1 MEVRA
6 VRLRSDGLQLVCRV
20 HVPRGDKAFPV
31 LCVCHGIP
39 GAPHN
44 PQDKGYAALAQE
56 FCRAGFL
63 TVIFNFRGTG
73 ESQGNLDITGW
84 SADLLTVIDFVCSVE
99 EADESRLTLLGF
111 SAGAAVSI
119 YVAAQDTRVSSLAAC
134 ACPADFGF
142 LASPETAPSTIQHFR
157 DVGLIRDDRFPLS
170 NEAWIDGF
178 RAISPVQWIDRISPR
193 PLLLVHGDADELVPL
208 EHAHR
213 LYQQAKEPKELVVI
227 PGAKHRLRLEQKAM
241 AAVLR
246 WLEARYAT

>member
-99 EADESRLTLLGF
+99 EADESRLSLLGF

-213 LYQQAKEPKELVVI
+213 LYRQAKEPKELVVI
-227 PGAKHRLRLEQKAM
+227 PGARHRLRLEQKAM

>member
-20 HVPRGDKAFPV
+20 FIPRGDKAFPA

-44 PQDKGYAALAQE
+44 PQDKGYAALAQK

-73 ESQGNLDITGW
+73 ESQGNLDIMGW

-99 EADESRLTLLGF
+99 ETDESRLSLLGF

-170 NEAWIDGF
+170 NEAWINGF
-178 RAISPVQWIDRISPR
+178 RAISPIQWIDRISPR

-213 LYQQAKEPKELVVI
+213 LYRQAKEPKELVVI

>member
-20 HVPRGDKAFPV
+20 YIPRGDKAFPA

-178 RAISPVQWIDRISPR
+178 RAISPIQWIDRISPR

>member
-1 MEVRA
+1 
-6 VRLRSDGLQLVCRV
+6 
-20 HVPRGDKAFPV
+20 
-31 LCVCHGIP
+31 
-39 GAPHN
+39 
-44 PQDKGYAALAQE
+44 
-56 FCRAGFL
+56 
-63 TVIFNFRGTG
+63 GTG
-73 ESQGNLDITGW
+73 ESQGNLDIMGW

-213 LYQQAKEPKELVVI
+213 LYRQAKEPKELVVI
-227 PGAKHRLRLEQKAM
+227 PGARHRLRLEQKAM

>member
-213 LYQQAKEPKELVVI
+213 LYRQAKEPKELVVI